1 MSEQPRRPSSPTVAR
16 LGAALLV
23 IGFVALFVFHHDTAG
38 LLGGVGLMVLGAVAL
53 AITLDRR

>member
-1 MSEQPRRPSSPTVAR
+1 MSDKPDGPTTPAVAR
-16 LGAALLV
+16 LGAVLIV
-23 IGFVALFVFHHDTAG
+23 VGFIALFVFHHDTAG